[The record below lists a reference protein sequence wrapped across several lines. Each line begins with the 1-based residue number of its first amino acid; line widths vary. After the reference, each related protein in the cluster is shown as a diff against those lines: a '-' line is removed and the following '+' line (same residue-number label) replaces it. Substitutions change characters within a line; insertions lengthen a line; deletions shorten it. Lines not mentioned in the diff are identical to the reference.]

1 MVYSLIEI
9 SVSGSEFSYII
20 SKVVIPSRVKILLR
34 IAGRQGL
41 GTHSSAIATRSS
53 SGGKNKP
60 NQTQSPLGSSLF
72 HMWCCKCMSDLEL
85 DSEKYSGTFAVGA
98 VVQYG
103 NNSRFPTI

>member
-34 IAGRQGL
+34 IAGRQGP

-60 NQTQSPLGSSLF
+60 NQTQSPLQH
-72 HMWCCKCMSDLEL
+72 HM
-85 DSEKYSGTFAVGA
+85 
-98 VVQYG
+98 
-103 NNSRFPTI
+103 